1 MGSRKR
7 ITGALVGLVLLVLL
21 GWLTT
26 ITGDDSP
33 PPPDATATATA
44 PSASGAPSNPESRA
58 RATPRAANGMAVLG
72 LTTLPEQAR
81 DTWALIEQGGPFPYP
96 RNDGTTF
103 RNREGRL
110 PKQPGDYYKE
120 YTVPTPGSRDRGARR
135 LVTGEGDEVYY
146 TEDHYESFSVVDV
159 TR

>member
-26 ITGDDSP
+26 ITGEDSP
-33 PPPDATATATA
+33 PPPDPAATASSTAA
-44 PSASGAPSNPESRA
+44 PRAS
-58 RATPRAANGMAVLG
+58 TPRAANGMAVLG
-72 LTTLPEQAR
+72 LTTLPEEAR
-81 DTWALIEQGGPFPYP
+81 DTWALIEKGGPFPYP

-103 RNREGRL
+103 GNREGRL

-135 LVTGEGDEVYY
+135 LVTGESDEVYY
-146 TEDHYESFSVVDV
+146 TEDHYESFAVVDV
-159 TR
+159 TK